1 MDNYGRI
8 QVRIARDKARRRAK
22 KLANNAQYDNFDNVI
37 KMQNYVE
44 ALSKCRKGVAW
55 KGSVQDYIQNGV
67 IEMHNTTTLLKNG
80 GFPQLASSKRITI
93 YERGKKRTIVPVSIK
108 DRMTQRVLCDKALT
122 PVLCKSLIYDN
133 GASLEGKGVEFT
145 RQRLEH
151 HLRRAIA
158 EYGSDFYALVF
169 DFKGFFDS
177 IPHRTCLEVLNEHF
191 SDQRIKDLVMSIIW
205 SYQEPEILQ
214 IKNKEE
220 REREL
225 YKLRHHQ
232 RRGIC
237 LGSQISQVM
246 ALSVPN
252 KLDHYVK
259 DKMRVKHY
267 IRYMDDGIALSK
279 DKEVLERL
287 YEGMKVVVEKLGLSF
302 NIKKTRIVKMSKG
315 FTFMKVRYWI
325 TPDGKIIKKLT
336 RGGITRMRRKLKKLK
351 RLIDKKTITMD
362 DVYNSIQSWLAHS
375 KVAKSYH
382 TVKSMLSLYNKLFA
396 GYKINKKYKKQGW
409 MKNEILQN
417 DKWREF
423 RWDWNIA

>member
-8 QVRIARDKARRRAK
+8 KVRIARDKARRRAK
-22 KLANNAQYDNFDNVI
+22 RLANNAQYDNFDNVI
-37 KMQNYVE
+37 KLQNYVE
-44 ALSKCRKGVAW
+44 ALNKCRKGVAW
-55 KGSVQDYIQNGV
+55 KGSVQDYIQNSV
-67 IEMHNTTTLLKNG
+67 IEMYNTVSSLKNG
-80 GFPQLASSKRITI
+80 NIPQLASSRRITI

-145 RQRLEH
+145 RKRVEH
-151 HLRRAIA
+151 HLRRAIT
-158 EYGSDFYALVF
+158 EYGSEFYALVF
-169 DFKGFFDS
+169 DFKSFFDS
-177 IPHRTCLEVLNEHF
+177 IPHQTCLNVLNEKF

-214 IKNKEE
+214 IKDKEE

-225 YKLRHHQ
+225 YKLKHHQ
-232 RRGIC
+232 RKGIC

-246 ALSVPN
+246 ALSAPN

-259 DKMRVKHY
+259 DKMRMKHY
-267 IRYMDDGIALSK
+267 IRYMDDGLALS
-279 DKEVLERL
+279 DNKELLEQL
-287 YEGMKVVVEKLGLSF
+287 YAGMKQVVEQLGLSF
-302 NIKKTRIVKMSKG
+302 NARKTRIVKISKG
-315 FTFMKVRYWI
+315 FTFMKVRYWV

-336 RGGITRMRRKLKKLK
+336 RSGITRMRRKLKKLK
-351 RLIDKKTITMD
+351 PLVDKKTITMD

-375 KVAKSYH
+375 RVAKSYH
-382 TVKSMLSLYNKLFA
+382 TVKGMLKLYNSLFV
-396 GYKINKKYKKQGW
+396 GYKINRKNQKQGW
-409 MKNEILQN
+409 VNNEILQN

>member
-8 QVRIARDKARRRAK
+8 KVRIARDKARRRAK
-22 KLANNAQYDNFDNVI
+22 RLANNAQYDDFDNVI
-37 KMQNYVE
+37 KLQNYVE
-44 ALSKCRKGVAW
+44 ALNKCRKGVAW

-67 IEMHNTTTLLKNG
+67 IEMYNTMSFLKKGNT
-80 GFPQLASSKRITI
+80 PQLASSKRITI

-133 GASLEGKGVEFT
+133 GASLEGKGVDFT
-145 RQRLEH
+145 RKRVEY
-151 HLRRAIA
+151 HLRRAIV
-158 EYGSDFYALVF
+158 EYGSNFYALVF
-169 DFKGFFDS
+169 DFKSFFDS
-177 IPHRTCLEVLNEHF
+177 IPHQTCLDVLNEKF

-214 IKNKEE
+214 IKDKNE
-220 REREL
+220 RAQEL
-225 YKLRHHQ
+225 YRLRHHQ
-232 RRGIC
+232 KKGIC

-259 DKMRVKHY
+259 DKMRMKHY
-267 IRYMDDGIALSK
+267 IRYMDDGLALSD
-279 DKEVLERL
+279 DKELLEQL
-287 YEGMKVVVEKLGLSF
+287 YAGMKQVVEKLGLSF
-302 NIKKTRIVKMSKG
+302 NTKKTRIVKISKG
-315 FTFMKVRYWI
+315 FTFMKVRYWV

-351 RLIDKKTITMD
+351 PLVDKGAITMD

-375 KVAKSYH
+375 RVAKSYH
-382 TVKSMLSLYNKLFA
+382 TVQTMLKLYNSLFP
-396 GYKINKKYKKQGW
+396 GYKINRKNQKQGW
-409 MKNEILQN
+409 MNNEILQN